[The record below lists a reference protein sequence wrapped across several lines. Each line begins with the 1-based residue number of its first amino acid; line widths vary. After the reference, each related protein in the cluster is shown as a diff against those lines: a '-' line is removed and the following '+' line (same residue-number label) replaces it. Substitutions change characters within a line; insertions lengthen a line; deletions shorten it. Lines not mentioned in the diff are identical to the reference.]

1 MLCIAIL
8 LVVTRVL
15 LLAAARMAIC
25 LAAAWLMAACAPQ
38 ENGLMVANGDDVGV
52 LHPQLAVTSAEGRVM
67 QALHAG
73 LTRLNPKTLAVEPN
87 LAEAVHSEQN
97 GRLWRFKIR
106 PGLHWSDGEQLL
118 PADILRSWQR
128 LVDPA
133 VGAPYAEW
141 LADAEL
147 SLDRDQLTVEFPQ
160 PKPQFGEMCAY
171 QALAPV
177 PDHADAAKVSSG
189 PFRLRARRIRDRI
202 IVEKNPYF
210 WDAENVELQVIH
222 FLTIESQF
230 TALNLFLTGD
240 IQYAPAVPSLAIANL
255 RRDYPQE
262 FQPTAQFASYFLRF
276 NTTIPPFDEVQVRR
290 AFYAALHPQAIA
302 TGVGGGRRPALGLV
316 PPGIEGWTEAVAPA
330 WVHGNQAAA
339 HARSELP
346 SLNQLPTVEYLYN
359 SSELNRDVAEVL
371 QQQWKQ
377 NLGLTVRLA
386 NQEWKTFLSNQKGL
400 EYQISRSS
408 WVGDYLDP
416 LTFLEIFHSESGN
429 NRTGWKNPNY
439 DALLHQAQHAQSQT
453 QRFAALQQAEQLL
466 LDQAV
471 IVPLFYENS
480 FELVS
485 QRITGFE
492 RNLRGYID
500 WSRLG
505 LTEDGQ

>member
-1 MLCIAIL
+1 
-8 LVVTRVL
+8 
-15 LLAAARMAIC
+15 MAIC
-25 LAAAWLMAACAPQ
+25 LAAAGLLAACKPQ
-38 ENGLMVANGDDVGV
+38 ENALMVANGDDVGV

-73 LTRLNPKTLAVEPN
+73 LTRLNPHTLAVEPN
-87 LAEAVHSEQN
+87 LAETVHHEQN
-97 GRLWRFKIR
+97 GRLWQFTIR
-106 PGLHWSDGEQLL
+106 KGLRWSDGTSLE
-118 PADILRSWQR
+118 PADFLRSWQR
-128 LVDPA
+128 LVDPT

-141 LADAEL
+141 LADADVR
-147 SLDRDQLTVEFPQ
+147 LDQDQLTVIFPQ
-160 PKPQFGEMCAY
+160 PRPQFGEMCAY

-177 PDHADAAKVSSG
+177 PEHADAAEVSSG
-189 PFRLRARRIRDRI
+189 PFRLRERRIRDRI
-202 IVEKNPYF
+202 IVEKNPHF
-210 WDAENVELQVIH
+210 WDAENVELQLIH

-262 FQPTAQFASYFLRF
+262 FQPTPQFASYFLRF
-276 NTTIPPFDEVQVRR
+276 NTTAPPFDDVQVRR
-290 AFYAALHPQAIA
+290 AFYAALQPPTIA
-302 TGVGGGRRPALGLV
+302 SGVGGGRRPAFGIV
-316 PPGIEGWTEAVAPA
+316 PPGIDGWVEAVAPT
-330 WVHGNQAAA
+330 WVNGESNQPT
-339 HARSELP
+339 HSN
-346 SLNQLPTVEYLYN
+346 LNNLPTVEYLYN

-416 LTFLEIFHSESGN
+416 LTFLEIFHSASGN
-429 NRTGWKNPNY
+429 NRTGWKSTEY
-439 DALLHQAQHAQSQT
+439 DTLLLNARQAT
-453 QRFAALQQAEQLL
+453 NRERRFQALQQAEQLL

-485 QRITGFE
+485 QRVTGFG

-505 LTEDGQ
+505 LLEADA